1 MKILVVD
8 DSQAMRKIIEWTFR
22 QSNLRIDELFEASSF
37 QDALEQVEIKKP
49 NIVIADW
56 NMPNMAGLEI
66 LSALRKIGNQVKFGF
81 FVNQTTANIMNVA
94 NATGADFIISNPSSK
109 NRLET
114 QLNLS
119 IKKQLESSIGN

>member
-22 QSNLRIDELFEASSF
+22 QSNLRIDEIFEASSF

-81 FVNQTTANIMNVA
+81 FVNQTTANIMKVS